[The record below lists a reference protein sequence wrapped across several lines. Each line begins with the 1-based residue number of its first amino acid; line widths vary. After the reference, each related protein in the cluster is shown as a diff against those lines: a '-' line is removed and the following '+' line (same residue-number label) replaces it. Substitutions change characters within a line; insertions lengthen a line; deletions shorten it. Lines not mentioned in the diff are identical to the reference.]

1 MDNFKLR
8 NGVNIPKLIIGT
20 SRMDRDK
27 MIDLFIFAF
36 EAGIRG
42 IDTARDYDNE
52 KNIGKALKEALKV
65 TGLNREDIFL
75 TTKIGNNQQRKGE
88 ISNEIDISLD
98 NLQTEYIDLW
108 LMHWPYPDFYLS
120 TWEKMLSIYEKTDK
134 VKSIG
139 VANYNI
145 RHLDKLKNKFSDNL
159 PLVNQFEFHPL
170 YSIKGLREYM
180 EKNSIQLE
188 AYAPFCQFHPDL
200 KNSEILKGIARK
212 YNKTIGQIILRW
224 HIQNNSIPV
233 FLSNN
238 TERFK
243 ENVAIF
249 DFSLEKEDLKEIEK
263 INKEYKYHLE
273 SVHCPGY

>member
-1 MDNFKLR
+1 
-8 NGVNIPKLIIGT
+8 
-20 SRMDRDK
+20 MDRDK